1 MKYMTTSTLP
11 RHIAIIADGNRRWA
25 KNRGLPTF
33 EGHRQGF
40 ENIKKL
46 SKKAKNL
53 GIQIITFWVFST
65 ENWDRSQE
73 EVGYLMKLAE
83 KVIDIQ
89 KKEAIAEKTRIV
101 HIGRKDRIPTLLR
114 NKIEEA
120 ERDTKQFSQYYFVV
134 ALDYGGRD
142 EIERA
147 IEKMNRTGEQSLD
160 NCLDT
165 AVLPYPNPDLIIRT
179 SGEQRLSGFMT
190 WQGAYSEYYFTEKL
204 FPDFNPDELEAAVLD
219 YGLRKRRFGK

>member
-1 MKYMTTSTLP
+1 MKYMVISSIP
-11 RHIAIIADGNRRWA
+11 KHVAIIADGNRRWA
-25 KNRGLPTF
+25 KERKLPSF

-46 SKKAKNL
+46 SKKAKQL
-53 GIQIITFWVFST
+53 GIHIITFWVFST
-65 ENWDRSQE
+65 ENWNRSQE

-83 KVIDIQ
+83 KVIEIQ
-89 KKEAIAEKTRIV
+89 KKEAIEEETRIV
-101 HIGRKDRIPTLLR
+101 HIGRKDRIPTGLR
-114 NKIEEA
+114 KKIEEA
-120 ERDTKQFSQYYFVV
+120 ERDTKEFTKYYFVV

-147 IEKMNRTGEQSLD
+147 IQKMNTSREKTLEA
-160 NCLDT
+160 CLDT

-190 WQGAYSEYYFTEKL
+190 WQGSYSEYFFTEKL
-204 FPDFNPDELEAAVLD
+204 FPDFTEDELEAAVLD
-219 YGLRKRRFGK
+219 YGMRKRRFGK

>member
-46 SKKAKNL
+46 SKKAKTL

-114 NKIEEA
+114 NKIEQA

-147 IEKMNRTGEQSLD
+147 IEKMNRTGEQLLD

>member
-1 MKYMTTSTLP
+1 MKYMDISSTP
-11 RHIAIIADGNRRWA
+11 KHVAIIADGNRRWA
-25 KNRGLPTF
+25 KERKLPSF

-46 SKKAKNL
+46 SKKAKQL
-53 GIQIITFWVFST
+53 GIHTITFWVFST
-65 ENWDRSQE
+65 ENWNRSQE

-89 KKEAIAEKTRIV
+89 KKEAIEEETRIV
-101 HIGRKDRIPTLLR
+101 HIGRKDRIPAGLR
-114 NKIEEA
+114 KKIEEA
-120 ERDTKQFSQYYFVV
+120 ERDTKQFTKYYFVV

-147 IEKMNRTGEQSLD
+147 IQKMTMSGEKSLEA
-160 NCLDT
+160 CLDT
-165 AVLPYPNPDLIIRT
+165 AVIPHPNPDLIIRT
-179 SGEQRLSGFMT
+179 SGEQRLSGFMP

-204 FPDFNPDELEAAVLD
+204 FPDFNEDELEAAVLD
-219 YGLRKRRFGK
+219 YGMRKRRFGK

>member
-147 IEKMNRTGEQSLD
+147 IEKMNRTGEQLLD